1 MTAKPGQGRARRGA
15 VALAALLVWSAAA
28 VAGEPVRL
36 SDRQLDGVN
45 AGLGATA
52 RGSGAAGGA
61 QSGATV
67 SVASVVGQPNPDT
80 GSATGQVTAAGLAS
94 TAGPLATASATLSLG
109 LTIP

>member
-67 SVASVVGQPNPDT
+67 SVASV
-80 GSATGQVTAAGLAS
+80 TGQVTAAGLAS
-94 TAGPLATASATLSLG
+94 AAGPLATASATLSLS